1 MYNKISS
8 FFNFYHKGEFTL
20 KNITEQLIL
29 SLAPNPAAAANGK
42 KISKSGGFIKLYRSA
57 DETFFMGECQGSGK
71 NPYIT
76 SADYIDENHP
86 VFRCSCPSRQFPCK
100 HSLGL
105 MYAMMSDD
113 EFEICEIPE
122 DIVSKRA
129 KLAAKAN
136 AHTEETTPEDAAKI
150 AKKNAAAK
158 KTSNS
163 AKKKKLEKQL
173 EGLELCEKAIKEL
186 ISAGLG
192 TMGGTSLSNY
202 QELSKQFGDYYL
214 IGIQRLFNRLII
226 EITEYRKDNLEIHYD
241 NAIDVLEKLNALIK
255 KSRKYITEKIEN
267 DDPAADDTPLYEELG
282 GNWKLTELEDVGK
295 CEKDARLTQ
304 LSFSVTLDEARKEYI
319 DTGVWLD
326 LNNGTIF
333 QTKNFR
339 PLKSLKHVKAD
350 DSVFGA
356 AEIPSM
362 AIYPGDGNVRVRWQF
377 ANFSELT
384 EDDFNKLRSFAAN
397 SVKDEIKSIR
407 NFLQNAM
414 SSPIIYKLI
423 AFSKIGKI
431 GEKTVLKTKGGDT
444 VALSDFAEFEPTTE
458 QIEALPSKKYLIDG
472 VMLCGF
478 HYDLAE
484 RKIAAQPLCIIPD
497 NENSVVRLLY

>member
-1 MYNKISS
+1 M
-8 FFNFYHKGEFTL
+8 

-29 SLAPNPAAAANGK
+29 SLAPNPAAASNGK
-42 KISKSGGFIKLYRSA
+42 KISNSGSFVKLYRSS
-57 DETFFMGECQGSGK
+57 DETFFMGECMGSGK

-86 VFRCSCPSRQFPCK
+86 VYRCSCPSRQFPCK

-105 MYAMMSDD
+105 MYEMMSDKT
-113 EFEICEIPE
+113 FEICEIPE
-122 DIVSKRA
+122 DILSKRA
-129 KLAAKAN
+129 KLAAKSSKSDAP
-136 AHTEETTPEDAAKI
+136 AEDSTPQADEKAE
-150 AKKNAAAK
+150 KKKAAAR

-173 EGLELCEKAIKEL
+173 EGLELCEKAVKEL

-226 EITEYRKDNLEIHYD
+226 EITEYQKDNLEIHYD
-241 NAIDVLEKLNALIK
+241 NAIDVLEKLNSLIK
-255 KSRKYITEKIEN
+255 KSRKYITEKIES

-282 GNWKLTELEDVGK
+282 GNWKLTELEAIGK

-304 LSFSVTLDEARKEYI
+304 LSFNVAFDEARKEFI

-326 LNNGTIF
+326 LGNGKIF

-350 DSVFGA
+350 DSVSGA
-356 AEIPSM
+356 VNVPSM
-362 AIYPGDGNVRVRWQF
+362 AVYPGDGNVRVRWDT
-377 ANFSELT
+377 AEFSELT
-384 EDDFNKLRSFAAN
+384 EEDFSKIRSFAAN

-407 NFLQNAM
+407 NFLQNAI
-414 SSPIIYKLI
+414 SSPVIYKLV
-423 AFSKIGKI
+423 AFSEIGKI

-444 VALSDFAEFEPTTE
+444 VTLSDFAEFEPTTDK
-458 QIEALPSKKYLIDG
+458 IEALPGKKLLKDG

-484 RKIAAQPLCIIPD
+484 RRIAAQPLCIIPD
-497 NENSVVRLLY
+497 GENSVVRLLY

>member
-1 MYNKISS
+1 M
-8 FFNFYHKGEFTL
+8 

-42 KISKSGGFIKLYRSA
+42 KISNSGGFIKLCRSA
-57 DETFFMGECQGSGK
+57 DDTFFMGECKGSGK

-105 MYAMMSDD
+105 MYEMMSDKT
-113 EFEICEIPE
+113 FEVCEIPD
-122 DIVSKRA
+122 DIMSKRA
-129 KLAAKAN
+129 KIAAKADKAAN
-136 AHTEETTPEDAAKI
+136 EDAAEAAGK
-150 AKKNAAAK
+150 AAGKTAAK

-163 AKKKKLEKQL
+163 AKIKKLKKQL
-173 EGLELCEKAIKEL
+173 EGLELCEKAVKEL

-202 QELSKQFGDYYL
+202 QNLSKQFGDYYL

-226 EITEYRKDNLEIHYD
+226 EITEYRKDNLEQHYD
-241 NAIDVLEKLNALIK
+241 NAIDVLEKLNSLIK

-282 GNWKLTELEDVGK
+282 GNWKLTELEAVGK
-295 CEKDARLTQ
+295 CEKDVRLTQ
-304 LSFSVTLDEARKEYI
+304 LSFNVAYDEARKEFI
-319 DTGVWLD
+319 DTGIWVD
-326 LNNGTIF
+326 LKNGKIF

-339 PLKSLKHVKAD
+339 PLKSLKHIKAD

-356 AEIPSM
+356 VNVPSM
-362 AIYPGDGNVRVRWQF
+362 AVYPGDGNVRVRWD
-377 ANFSELT
+377 AAEFSELCG
-384 EDDFNKLRSFAAN
+384 DDFEKLRSFAAD
-397 SVKDEIKSIR
+397 SVKDEIKNIR

-414 SSPIIYKLI
+414 SSPVIYKLV
-423 AFSKIGKI
+423 AFAEIGKI
-431 GEKTVLKTKGGDT
+431 GDKTVLKTKGGDC
-444 VALSDFAEFEPTTE
+444 VALCDFSEFEPTTDK
-458 QIEALPSKKYLIDG
+458 IEALPGKKFLKNG

-484 RKIAAQPLCIIPD
+484 RRIAAQPLCIIPD
-497 NENSVVRLLY
+497 GENSVVRLLY